1 MHNQCGLKM
10 SSEIALF
17 PLSQVVLPQGQMPL
31 RVFEPR
37 YLRLVKE
44 ACAGKRPFA
53 SALLNPYVA
62 QHHPD
67 RIFKV
72 ATLVKVT
79 DFQQLDDGLLG
90 ITITGTER
98 VLIHE
103 RFQEHDGLHV
113 AKVSPLPAW
122 PELQFQQRDSL
133 IAAELQTVFRQ
144 NPQLAALY
152 PEPAWHCSNWLAQRW
167 LEILNM
173 QPPLKYQ
180 LMAAAD
186 ASPTLEALHQWL
198 EPCADDYTTSN
209 KGA

>member
-1 MHNQCGLKM
+1 MNNQRGLKM
-10 SSEIALF
+10 WSEIALF
-17 PLSQVVLPQGQMPL
+17 PLSQVVLPQGQMQL
-31 RVFEPR
+31 RVFEAR
-37 YLRLVKE
+37 YIRLVKE
-44 ACAGKRPFA
+44 ACAGIRPFA

-62 QHHPD
+62 QQHPD

-79 DFQQLDDGLLG
+79 DFQQLEDGLLG

-98 VLIHE
+98 VLIQQ
-103 RFQEHDGLHV
+103 RFQEPDGLHV
-113 AKVSPLPAW
+113 AKVSTLPVW
-122 PELQFQQRDSL
+122 PELPFQHRDSL

-180 LMAAAD
+180 LMAAED

-198 EPCADDYTTSN
+198 EPCAEDYTANN